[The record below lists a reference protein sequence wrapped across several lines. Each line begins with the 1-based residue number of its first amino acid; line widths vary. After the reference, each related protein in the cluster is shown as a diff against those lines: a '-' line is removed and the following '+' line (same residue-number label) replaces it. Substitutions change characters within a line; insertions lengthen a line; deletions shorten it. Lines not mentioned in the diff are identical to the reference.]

1 MTDQEREVLIL
12 TMVANSG
19 EANAKT
25 YDAMDA
31 WLAEDPEQMEAL
43 FAEAEDLI
51 LSAHQNQTQLLQF
64 YCSGEEVPMDVL
76 LTHAMD
82 ICANAANQLQYTKKI
97 ITLMEKKFK

>member
-1 MTDQEREVLIL
+1 MTNQEREVLIMA
-12 TMVANSG
+12 MVANSG

-31 WLAEDPEQMEAL
+31 YLAEDTERMEAL
-43 FAEAEDLI
+43 FEEAEALL
-51 LSAHQNQTQLLQF
+51 LSAHQNQTKLLQY

-82 ICANAANQLQYTKKI
+82 ICANAANQLQYTKRI
-97 ITLMEKKFK
+97 ITLIDKKLK

>member
-1 MTDQEREVLIL
+1 MTNQEREVLIMA
-12 TMVANSG
+12 MVANSG

-31 WLAEDPEQMEAL
+31 YLAEDTERMEAL
-43 FAEAEDLI
+43 FEEAEALL
-51 LSAHQNQTQLLQF
+51 LSAHQNQTKLLQH

-82 ICANAANQLQYTKKI
+82 ICANAANQLQYTKRI
-97 ITLMEKKFK
+97 ITLIDKKLK

>member
-1 MTDQEREVLIL
+1 MTDQEREVLVMA
-12 TMVANSG
+12 MVANSG

-31 WLAEDPEQMEAL
+31 YLAEDTERMEAL
-43 FAEAEDLI
+43 FEEAEALL
-51 LSAHQNQTQLLQF
+51 LSAHQNQTKLLKH

-82 ICANAANQLQYTKKI
+82 ICANAANQLQYTKRI
-97 ITLMEKKFK
+97 ITLIDKKLK